1 MIPIAIFISLQMN
14 RWQKFVLT
22 VLFMFGMTTVIFSSL
37 RAKEI
42 ERIAKD
48 GNNSMLL
55 MWGVVEM
62 NVGVSCSTTL
72 IRP

>member
-1 MIPIAIFISLQMN
+1 MN